1 MRIDIAVD
9 RNHDFDSV
17 AKRIRNAFGFP
28 GYIATEYPG
37 IKIIQLEY
45 PNDINPESMRTGLLS
60 IEGVLQA
67 IDLDSRQATLPEEEI
82 LLNEDD
88 LPFSSHLA
96 DPGCCEHCGS
106 KLEYFD
112 GGNGV
117 ACPQGCLEP

>member
-67 IDLDSRQATLPEEEI
+67 VDLDGGGQEEQPSLPSGEKPI
-82 LLNEDD
+82 VS
-88 LPFSSHLA
+88 P
-96 DPGCCEHCGS
+96 
-106 KLEYFD
+106 
-112 GGNGV
+112 
-117 ACPQGCLEP
+117 